1 MTANHDAAYPLPP
14 EDEVDGGEPSL
25 KRQRHEDDAAD
36 ETNAVT
42 LYAPPL
48 EDDVDQQQNGNIRT
62 SSLAEPTMK
71 LSGHKG
77 SVYCLSY
84 DPQGEMLCSGSFD
97 STCLLWK
104 AGGNCENLNVLS
116 GHKNAILDVCFTND
130 SEKIITAS
138 ADYNLG
144 IYDSNTGER
153 IKRFMGHEGIV
164 NAVDVCREGS
174 ASLAVSA
181 SDDCTARLWDTRVR
195 GDVGRFE
202 DEYQITAVAY
212 ANDGKVVYTGGIDN
226 TITAWDVRQMRKS
239 MGMKGHTDTITC
251 LSLNPKGTHILSNS
265 MDGTLRTWDIRPYVM
280 DNESGGGKKKR
291 HDKTFVGGT
300 HNAEKGLLNCSWSAD
315 GTMVTGGS
323 ADRIVHIWDEL
334 SAEELYV
341 LPGHNGCVNSVV
353 FHPKE
358 NVVASASSDKS
369 IFVGELSQ
377 S

>member
-1 MTANHDAAYPLPP
+1 MA
-14 EDEVDGGEPSL
+14 
-25 KRQRHEDDAAD
+25 
-36 ETNAVT
+36 

-48 EDDVDQQQNGNIRT
+48 EEEQQNNNDAGNIRT

-77 SVYCLSY
+77 SVYCLAY
-84 DPQGEMLCSGSFD
+84 DPLGEVLCSGSFD

-104 AGGNCENLNVLS
+104 ASGKCENLNVLT
-116 GHKNAILDVCFTND
+116 GHKNAILDLCFTND

-144 IYDSNTGER
+144 VYDSTTGER
-153 IKRFMGHEGIV
+153 IKRFMGHSGIV

-195 GDVGRFE
+195 GEVGCFE

-212 ANDGKVVYTGGIDN
+212 GNDGNNVYTAGIDN
-226 TITAWDVRQMRKS
+226 CVNAWDVRRMHKS
-239 MGMKGHTDTITC
+239 MTMKGHTDTITS
-251 LSLNPKGTHILSNS
+251 LALNPKGTHLLSNS
-265 MDGTLRTWDIRPYVM
+265 MDGTLKTWDIRPFV
-280 DNESGGGKKKR
+280 DDAKKKR
-291 HDKTFVGGT
+291 HEKTFVGGT
-300 HNAEKGLLNCSWSAD
+300 HNAEKGLLNCAWSAD
-315 GTMVTGGS
+315 GTMITGGS
-323 ADRIVHIWDEL
+323 ADRVVHIWDEL

-353 FHPKE
+353 FHPNE
-358 NVVASASSDKS
+358 NVIASASSDKS